1 MTCKCETDSKTQAL
15 SASGKTP
22 LESSSPISPCCCGSE
37 KVEIGW
43 WDLDPEG
50 AEGSE
55 LLIAVTCCACGA
67 RGPQSMTNSGLRR
80 PLDTAEQEA
89 IEGWNRY
96 RHHEQ
101 STTAEAN
108 WRERAIQAEATCD
121 RLSRELCKEQDY
133 CAQVLQAQIKCL
145 NESKDKAKP

>member
-1 MTCKCETDSKTQAL
+1 MTCKCETDSKTQTL
-15 SASGKTP
+15 SASGKATSENP
-22 LESSSPISPCCCGSE
+22 SPISPCCCGSE
-37 KVEIGW
+37 KVEIAW
-43 WDLDPEG
+43 WDLDPDG
-50 AEGSE
+50 VEGSE
-55 LLIAVTCCACGA
+55 LLVAVACCACGA
-67 RGPQSMTNSGLRR
+67 RGPQSMTNSSLRC
-80 PLDTAEQEA
+80 PLCTAEQEA

-96 RHHEQ
+96 CCHEQ

-133 CAQVLQAQIKCL
+133 CAQILQAQIERL